1 MKNFINEY
9 LPKYPDLELK
19 YVPGKDPVILF
30 LDEGDAVVET
40 VGISKMSEDEI
51 HELLISK
58 GINDVASTDE
68 ESEDVEDEVRDDL

>member
-1 MKNFINEY
+1 
-9 LPKYPDLELK
+9 
-19 YVPGKDPVILF
+19 
-30 LDEGDAVVET
+30 
-40 VGISKMSEDEI
+40 MSEDEI